1 LRPNAPRIN
10 AIPPVAA
17 PCERLHFVDAP
28 VKDHHYNES
37 MASLVLNEFHRSL
50 GARFA
55 ELNGAEIVSD
65 YGDRLAEYTAL
76 RETAGVIDLSFRS
89 RLCLVGAD
97 RVRFLH
103 GQVTNDVKKL
113 HTGEG
118 CYAAITTAKGK
129 MESDLNIFALADELL
144 LDFEP
149 GLTEKITQRLEK
161 FIVADDVQIVDAAP
175 HYGLL
180 SVQGP
185 KAMEII
191 NVLGLFGWGE
201 RPREPV
207 VADDHHGSPGISPDQ
222 LPDKAFDSV
231 KISDITFGDIYL
243 ANNLRLA
250 TERRAPPRPE
260 PGTESPIAEAV
271 LGVPTG
277 FDLFVPN
284 NSLGAVADKLIAAA
298 KAVGGR
304 AVGWQA
310 FETAR
315 IEAGIPR
322 FGADMDETNIP
333 LECGIESRA
342 VTYNK
347 GCYIGQ
353 EVINRI
359 HSVGHV
365 NKELRG
371 LRLTDPAGTGL
382 PLPQKHDKLF
392 HAGKEVGYVTSA
404 MKSPALKAI
413 VALGYVRREVNQIGN
428 ELTLRTVA
436 GERPVKIVELP
447 FV

>member
-1 LRPNAPRIN
+1 MNLLM
-10 AIPPVAA
+10 
-17 PCERLHFVDAP
+17 LH
-28 VKDHHYNES
+28 
-37 MASLVLNEFHRSL
+37 EFHHRL
-50 GARFA
+50 GASFTA
-55 ELNGAEIVSD
+55 LNGAQIVTD
-65 YGDRLAEYTAL
+65 YGDWLAEHAAL
-76 RETAGVIDLSFRS
+76 CETAGVIDLSFRS

-97 RVRFLH
+97 RARFLH
-103 GQVTNDVKKL
+103 GQVTNDVRRL
-113 HTGEG
+113 AVGEG

-149 GLTEKITQRLEK
+149 GLTEKIAQRLEK

-185 KAMEII
+185 QAAEIMHAI
-191 NVLGLFGWGE
+191 GLFEEIPAKPLDSIKNTDATLGEIYLVNHVRLGLCRSRGDE
-201 RPREPV
+201 TQIKKQLETPHV
-207 VADDHHGSPGISPDQ
+207 VSYI
-222 LPDKAFDSV
+222 F
-231 KISDITFGDIYL
+231 
-243 ANNLRLA
+243 
-250 TERRAPPRPE
+250 
-260 PGTESPIAEAV
+260 
-271 LGVPTG
+271 G
-277 FDLFVPN
+277 FDLFIPN

-304 AVGWQA
+304 ACGWQA

-322 FGADMDETNIP
+322 FGADMDETNLP

-365 NKELRG
+365 NRELRG
-371 LRLTDPAGTGL
+371 LRLADDLQA
-382 PLPQKHDKLF
+382 LPQRGDKLF
-392 HAGKEVGYVTSA
+392 HAGKEAGHVTSA
-404 MKSPALKAI
+404 VKSPALNASI
-413 VALGYVRREVNQIGN
+413 ALGYVRREVNSTGN
-428 ELTLRTVA
+428 ELTLRTAA
-436 GERPVKIVELP
+436 GESLAKVVELP
-447 FV
+447 FA